1 MEDKTTTII
10 TGQNAFFGVYDGH
23 GGHQA
28 AEFCQ
33 DNLHKNLMK
42 EMNMQWQETPQL
54 RTTDPEGV
62 RKISHCIREAFVT
75 SDHQFLC
82 STQRPQGGTTAVVA
96 VIINGVVVVGNVG
109 DSRAVLCRGGRAIP
123 LSQDHTPKRPDEV
136 QRIQAVGGQVVAN
149 EVVVNGEEFC
159 LTRAIGDSFVKVP
172 AGYDFRDV
180 TAPQVVTSEP
190 EVSITEL
197 MNDDLFIILASD
209 GVWGWM
215 TNEAA
220 VQFVHHSLRTTAQQD
235 PQIAAQ
241 ELANHVIFNLKSTDN
256 VSVIIILPRKLNHCR
271 PLSFGVPRNM
281 PQ

>member
-1 MEDKTTTII
+1 MEDRTTTIV

-23 GGHQA
+23 GGYQA

-42 EMNMQWQETPQL
+42 EMNMQWRGETPQL
-54 RTTDPEGV
+54 RTTDSEAV

-123 LSQDHTPKRPDEV
+123 LSQDHTPQRPDEV
-136 QRIQAVGGQVVAN
+136 QRIQAVGGRVVAN

-159 LTRAIGDSFVKVP
+159 LTRAIGDTFVKVP
-172 AGYDFRDV
+172 AGYDFRDMS
-180 TAPQVVTSEP
+180 APQVVTSEP

-197 MNDDLFIILASD
+197 VNDDLFIILASD
-209 GVWGWM
+209 GVWDRM
-215 TNEAA
+215 SNEDA
-220 VQFVHHSLRTTAQQD
+220 VQFVYHSLRTTAQQD

-241 ELANHVIFNLKSTDN
+241 ELANHAIFNLRSTDN
-256 VSVIIILPRKLNHCR
+256 VSVIIILPRKLNQCR
-271 PLSFGVPRNM
+271 PLNFQRSS
-281 PQ
+281 Q

>member
-1 MEDKTTTII
+1 M
-10 TGQNAFFGVYDGH
+10 
-23 GGHQA
+23 
-28 AEFCQ
+28 
-33 DNLHKNLMK
+33 
-42 EMNMQWQETPQL
+42 
-54 RTTDPEGV
+54 
-62 RKISHCIREAFVT
+62 
-75 SDHQFLC
+75 
-82 STQRPQGGTTAVVA
+82 
-96 VIINGVVVVGNVG
+96 
-109 DSRAVLCRGGRAIP
+109 
-123 LSQDHTPKRPDEV
+123 
-136 QRIQAVGGQVVAN
+136 
-149 EVVVNGEEFC
+149 NGEEFC

-180 TAPQVVTSEP
+180 TAPQVQCILISQIITSKPELMFQFVNTKLEGLLLQVVTSEP